1 MRIRYVIHNAYAGGG
16 TVRTTLSMAAA
27 LAERGHDVEVASVVQ
42 RRRQPTFPVAPG
54 VKLVSL
60 TGFRPR
66 LAHPG
71 TPGNAMRWATRVAL
85 RRTHSKLAHPRDT
98 RWANF
103 TLAHD
108 HAVRR
113 YLRAQNDCVVITT
126 RLTLNLAL
134 GSLRTDR
141 QVAIAQEHNHLTPH
155 LDLRA
160 DYADR
165 YAHLDALTVLTEVD
179 AAAYRTLLGDSCPVV
194 VVPNALPHDTVRRH
208 SPLGTQVAVAAGA
221 LIRRKG
227 FDLLIDAWRPV
238 AAACPDWRLRIYG
251 TGEER
256 AALQTRIDKAG
267 LTGVV
272 SLEGFN
278 RDMTARFDEAS
289 LFVLSSRREGMPMV
303 LLEAMAAGL
312 PVVAFDCPT
321 GAAELLDGGRSG
333 VLVPVGDRAALADGI
348 LRVVTDPVE
357 QRRLA
362 DAAEARA
369 SAFDIAATAARWE
382 SLFAELADRRGLSVG
397 R

>member
-27 LAERGHDVEVASVVQ
+27 LAERGHDVEVASVLQ
-42 RRRQPTFPVAPG
+42 RKRLPSFPVSPQ
-54 VKLVSL
+54 VRLVSL

-71 TPGNAMRWATRVAL
+71 TPGNAVRWARRVAL
-85 RRTHSKLAHPRDT
+85 RRTKSALAHPRDT
-98 RWANF
+98 RWANL
-103 TLAHD
+103 TLGHD
-108 HAVRR
+108 RALRR
-113 YLRAQNDCVVITT
+113 YLRAQDDCVVITT

-134 GSLRTDR
+134 GTLRTDR
-141 QVAIAQEHNHLTPH
+141 QVAIGQEHNHLTPH

-165 YAHLDALTVLTEVD
+165 YPALDALAVLTDVD
-179 AAAYRTLLGDSCPVV
+179 AAAYRTLLGDGCPVV
-194 VVPNALPHDTVRRH
+194 VVPNALPHGTALRH
-208 SPLGTQVAVAAGA
+208 SPLDTPVAVAAGA

-227 FDLLIDAWRPV
+227 FDLLIDAWRTV
-238 AAACPDWRLRIYG
+238 AAACPQWRLRIYG

-256 AALQTRIDKAG
+256 AALQARIERAG

-278 RDMTARFDEAS
+278 RDMAARFDEAS
-289 LFVLSSRREGMPMV
+289 LFVLPSRREGMPMV
-303 LLEAMAAGL
+303 VLEAMAAGL

-321 GAAELLDGGRSG
+321 GPAEQLDGGRSG
-333 VLVPVGDRAALADGI
+333 VLVPVGDSAALADGI
-348 LRVVTDPVE
+348 LRVVTDPAE

-362 DAAEARA
+362 DAASERVRD
-369 SAFDIAATAARWE
+369 FDVDATAARWE
-382 SLFAELADRRGLSVG
+382 ALFEELADRRGLSVG

>member
-27 LAERGHDVEVASVVQ
+27 LAERGHDVEVASVLQ
-42 RRRQPTFPVAPG
+42 RKRQPSFPVSPA
-54 VKLVSL
+54 VRLVSL

-71 TPGNAMRWATRVAL
+71 TPRNAVRWARRVAL
-85 RRTHSKLAHPRDT
+85 RRTHSELAHPRDT
-98 RWANF
+98 RWANL
-103 TLAHD
+103 TLGHD
-108 HAVRR
+108 RALQR
-113 YLRAQNDCVVITT
+113 YLRAQDDCVVITT

-134 GSLRTDR
+134 STLRTDR
-141 QVAIAQEHNHLTPH
+141 QVAIGQEHNTLTPH

-160 DYADR
+160 DYAAG
-165 YAHLDALTVLTEVD
+165 YPALDALAVLTDVD
-179 AAAYRTLLGDSCPVV
+179 AAAYRTLLGDGCPVV
-194 VVPNALPHDTVRRH
+194 VVPNALPHGTILRR
-208 SPLGTQVAVAAGA
+208 SPLDAPVAVAAGA

-227 FDLLIDAWRPV
+227 FDLLIDAWRTV
-238 AAACPDWRLRIYG
+238 AAACPQWRLRIYG

-256 AALQTRIDKAG
+256 ASLQSRIERAG

-272 SLEGFN
+272 SLEGFD
-278 RDMTARFDEAS
+278 RDMAARFDEAS
-289 LFVLSSRREGMPMV
+289 LFVLPSRREGMPMV
-303 LLEAMAAGL
+303 VLEAMAAGL

-321 GAAELLDGGRSG
+321 GPAQQLDGGRSG
-333 VLVPVGDRAALADGI
+333 VLVPVGDSAALADGI
-348 LRVVTDPVE
+348 VRVVNDPAE

-362 DAAEARA
+362 DAASQRVRD
-369 SAFDIAATAARWE
+369 FDVDATAARWE

>member
-1 MRIRYVIHNAYAGGG
+1 VRIRYVIHNAYAGGG

-42 RRRQPTFPVAPG
+42 RRRQPVFPVAPG

-71 TPGNAMRWATRVAL
+71 TPGNAVRWATRVAL
-85 RRTHSKLAHPRDT
+85 RRTHSRLAHPRDT
-98 RWANF
+98 RWAKF

-113 YLRAQNDCVVITT
+113 YVRAQEDCVVITT

-134 GSLRTDR
+134 GTLRTDR

-160 DYADR
+160 DYAER
-165 YAHLDALTVLTEVD
+165 YAFLDALTVLTEVD
-179 AAAYRTLLGDSCPVV
+179 AAAYRPLLGDACPVV
-194 VVPNALPHDTVRRH
+194 VLPNALPHDTVRRH
-208 SPLGTQVAVAAGA
+208 SPLSAPVAVAAGA

-227 FDLLIDAWRPV
+227 FDLLIDAWRTV
-238 AAACPDWRLRIYG
+238 AAACPEWRLRIYG

-256 AALQTRIDKAG
+256 ASLQSRIERAG
-267 LTGVV
+267 LAEVV

-278 RDMTARFDEAS
+278 RDMAARFDEAS

-321 GAAELLDGGRSG
+321 GPAELLDGGRSG
-333 VLVPVGDRAALADGI
+333 VLVPVGDSAALADGI
-348 LRVVTDPVE
+348 LRVVTDRAE

-362 DAAEARA
+362 DAAEDRA
-369 SAFDIAATAARWE
+369 GTFDISATAARWE
-382 SLFAELADRRGLSVG
+382 SLFEELGDRRGLSLG

>member
-1 MRIRYVIHNAYAGGG
+1 M
-16 TVRTTLSMAAA
+16 
-27 LAERGHDVEVASVVQ
+27 
-42 RRRQPTFPVAPG
+42 
-54 VKLVSL
+54 KLVSL

-66 LAHPG
+66 RDHPG
-71 TPGNAMRWATRVAL
+71 TPGNAVRWATRVAL
-85 RRTHSKLAHPRDT
+85 RRTHSRLAHPRDT

-108 HAVRR
+108 LAVRR

-141 QVAIAQEHNHLTPH
+141 QVAIGQEHNHLTPH

-179 AAAYRTLLGDSCPVV
+179 AAAYRTLLGDTCPVV

-208 SPLGTQVAVAAGA
+208 SSLPAPVAVAAGA

-238 AAACPDWRLRIYG
+238 AAARPDWRLRIYG

-256 AALQTRIDKAG
+256 ASLQSRIERAG

-278 RDMTARFDEAS
+278 RDMAARFDEAS

-333 VLVPVGDRAALADGI
+333 VLVPVGDSAALADGI
-348 LRVVTDPVE
+348 LRVITDPAE

-369 SAFDIAATAARWE
+369 RDFDVAVTAARWE
-382 SLFAELADRRGLSVG
+382 SVFAQLADKRGLSVG
-397 R
+397 RRGTDRRA